1 MPALLLAL
9 LLAGSYILVGFL
21 PDNEWWGLNHLY
33 FQTDLTRWFFIA
45 LIILTFLPPVQNFCM
60 SAFEKM
66 SRLPGKMSTF
76 LWPAI
81 AAGLFIAFRISVHS
95 MGDGYLRDIEIRV
108 GKLYY
113 ATEMLDFFIHAI
125 LYKFINLFGK
135 FRSTVAMAATSIAAG
150 VVFIYILFRNVTFG
164 GWKRYLFI
172 GFVLSL
178 GGSQFFFGYVE
189 SYTLVYLF
197 SVWYILAVFR
207 ESNEN
212 ISFGVVIPIY
222 LLAGFSH
229 QLGILLLPSFLY
241 LAYLKFNDHSRR
253 SIIISAVAV
262 TALLP
267 LILPRVLNR
276 YFEADQIINLTDS
289 FLPLWDSSYGIFTPN
304 HLFDLA
310 NEFLLVAPAFLLLLP
325 FLPLVWR
332 SGRRRVIMAAT
343 ITLPSFLFIL
353 VFDPKLTMI
362 RDWDLFSVPMAL
374 GIIPLIILI
383 FESFGN
389 NFTAPPKALTRAFL
403 VSMVVLSSWLFL
415 NHNAEVHL
423 KRAEYFLDRAE
434 RNQSWGYEVL
444 AKYYEY
450 KKDYTNELRILDKIN
465 PADRKA
471 RLYGIVAQSL
481 YSMGRYDE
489 AYEAAMEGMK
499 LPNPVLNNF
508 MAAGITSIYK
518 KEFDQAARF
527 LLKAVQLTPN
537 DPNKLNYLGA
547 ALSQGGHPDEAIEVF
562 QKAIALKRNFS
573 DAYFGLAFAYNSKQE
588 KETALQYCRR
598 GLELA
603 PGSSVGKALFRQI
616 SEGR

>member
-1 MPALLLAL
+1 
-9 LLAGSYILVGFL
+9 
-21 PDNEWWGLNHLY
+21 
-33 FQTDLTRWFFIA
+33 
-45 LIILTFLPPVQNFCM
+45 M
-60 SAFEKM
+60 S
-66 SRLPGKMSTF
+66 SF
-76 LWPAI
+76 LWPMI
-81 AAGLFIAFRISVHS
+81 AVGLFIIFRISVHS
-95 MGDGYLRDIEIRV
+95 MGDGYLRDIEIRA

-113 ATEMLDFFIHAI
+113 ATEMLDFFIHAT
-125 LYKFINLFGK
+125 LYKFITLFGK
-135 FRSTVAMAATSIAAG
+135 FRPTVAMAATSIVAG
-150 VVFIYILFRNVTFG
+150 VVFVYILFRNVTFE

-178 GGSQFFFGYVE
+178 GCSQFFFGYAE

-197 SVWYILAVFR
+197 SVWYLLSVFR
-207 ESNEN
+207 ESFDD

-229 QLGILLLPSFLY
+229 QLGVILLPSFLY

-253 SIIISAVAV
+253 LIIYSAVAV

-267 LILPRVLNR
+267 LLIPRILNQ
-276 YFEADQIINLTDS
+276 YFDADEIIILTDS

-304 HLFDLA
+304 HLFDLI

-325 FLPLVWR
+325 FMPLVWK
-332 SGRRRVIMAAT
+332 SSRRRIIMAAT
-343 ITLPSFLFIL
+343 IVLPSFLFIL
-353 VFDPKLTMI
+353 VFDPKLTMV

-374 GIIPLIILI
+374 GVIPLAVLI
-383 FESFGN
+383 FEPLDN
-389 NFTAPPKALTRAFL
+389 NLTAPPKALIGAVL

-415 NHNAEVHL
+415 NHNAEAHL

-444 AKYYEY
+444 AKYYEHER
-450 KKDYTNELRILDKIN
+450 DYTNELRILDKIN

-471 RLYGIVAQSL
+471 RMYGNVAQSL

-489 AYEAAMEGMK
+489 AYEAAMEGME
-499 LPNPVLNNF
+499 LPNPVQKNF

-537 DPNKLNYLGA
+537 DPEKLNYLGA

-562 QKAIALKRNFS
+562 QKAIALNRNFS

-588 KETALQYCRR
+588 KEIALQYCRR

-603 PGSSVGKALFRQI
+603 PGSSIGKALMRQI
-616 SEGR
+616 SEGK